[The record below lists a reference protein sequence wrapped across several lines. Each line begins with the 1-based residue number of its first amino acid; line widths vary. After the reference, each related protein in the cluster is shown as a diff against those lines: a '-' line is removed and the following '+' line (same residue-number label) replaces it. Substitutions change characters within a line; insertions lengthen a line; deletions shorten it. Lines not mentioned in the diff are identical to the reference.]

1 MLGEYPSVV
10 LLLKSTISLLSETKI
25 ASLFSLDT
33 SKVVVTK
40 VVVSSP
46 TLAS

>member
-33 SKVVVTK
+33 PK